1 MPRIGIR
8 REDKDSWE
16 ARVPLIPDDV
26 ARLTSSGAAEIVL
39 QPSPQRVFTED
50 EYVRAGA
57 RVDEDL
63 SASDIVLAVKE
74 IPLELFTPGATY
86 AFFSHTI
93 KGQPYNMDMLRRL
106 IELGCQLI
114 DYERITDHRGRRLI
128 FFSRFAGL
136 AGAIDSLW
144 ALGRRLEWEGLAPNP
159 FAALEQTYRYP
170 TLEAA
175 LEAVRDV
182 GARIAADGLPAELCP
197 FVIGIT
203 GYGNVSL
210 GAQEVVDAL
219 GAVAVSPD
227 RLDEL
232 SAGGGVAPA
241 SSRSAVDDLH
251 TAHKVVFAER
261 DFVAR
266 RDAPQPFALDE
277 YFQQPELY
285 EGAFE
290 RRLPQLTLL
299 LNCVFWDTPYPRLVT
314 RAAIGELFAA
324 PTAPRLRVIGDISCD
339 IEGSVELTVKETHID
354 QPVYVYDAA
363 AGAVKDGVEG
373 RGPVVLAVGN
383 LPCELSRESSTA
395 FSAALSPF
403 VPALA
408 ATDLS
413 LPFER
418 LSLPPELLRA
428 LILHRGEFTPDYEY
442 MRQFVDTVLP
452 AGA

>member
-1 MPRIGIR
+1 MRRIGIR
-8 REDKDSWE
+8 REDKDPWE

-26 ARLTSSGAAEIVL
+26 VRLTSSGAAEIVV
-39 QPSPQRVFTED
+39 QPSPRRVFTED

-57 RVDEDL
+57 RVEEDL
-63 SASDIVLAVKE
+63 SACDIVLAVKE
-74 IPLELFTPGATY
+74 IPLELFAPGKTY

-106 IELGCQLI
+106 MELECQLI
-114 DYERITDHRGRRLI
+114 DYERITDEQGRRLI

-144 ALGRRLEWEGLAPNP
+144 ALGRRLAWEGLAPNP
-159 FAALEQTYRYP
+159 FAALEQTYRYA

-182 GARIAADGLPAELCP
+182 GTRIAADGLPAVLCP

-219 GAVAVSPD
+219 GAVPVEPA
-227 RLDEL
+227 RLDGL
-232 SAGGGVAPA
+232 FAI
-241 SSRSAVDDLH
+241 AVPRH
-251 TAHKVVFAER
+251 TIQKVVFAER
-261 DFVAR
+261 DMVAR
-266 RDAPQPFALDE
+266 RDAAAPFALDE
-277 YFQQPELY
+277 YFRQPELY
-285 EGAFE
+285 EGTFE
-290 RRLPQLTLL
+290 RRLPQLTVL

-314 RAAIGELFAA
+314 RAAIKGLFAA
-324 PTAPRLRVIGDISCD
+324 PTPPRLRIIGDISCD

-354 QPVYVYDAA
+354 QPVYVYDAVT
-363 AGAVKDGVEG
+363 GAVTDGFEG

-408 ATDLS
+408 AADLS
-413 LPFER
+413 VPLDR

-428 LILHRGEFTPDYEY
+428 LILHRGELTPDYEY
-442 MRQFVDTVLP
+442 LRQFV
-452 AGA
+452 